1 MLSVGRSTFTSHTD
15 KGRTEVDF
23 RVPTGVIFCR
33 TFRLLFTAD
42 AAFFSGESAPVPA
55 PAMPGSSSRHKTMLS
70 SLFILSI

>member
-1 MLSVGRSTFTSHTD
+1 MLSVGKLTFTSHTD

-33 TFRLLFTAD
+33 TFCLLFIAD
-42 AAFFSGESAPVPA
+42 AVFFSGESALAFTPVIPR
-55 PAMPGSSSRHKTMLS
+55 SSSRHKTMLS